1 MSECMIVRRG
11 GGAKDAFAYIAVNYP
26 VGSTC
31 TATNGVRTL
40 TAKDTS
46 GKFVFNIPNSGTF
59 PQNWTVS
66 ESTNNNSKTV
76 SVSGEH
82 AWVAVD
88 LVDTY
93 EKLAADIAQTDFAR
107 LSMSVGDTETYDTN
121 RKILTRVSSEPIIL
135 MFGTSN
141 NNNTNGIMS
150 YAFISLNPVM
160 SGCYFTQSM
169 LASGWTTR
177 SHYTPNGTQYYVY
190 YTSTNPNNGAY
201 SITIDGV
208 VSLSGISNSTTKFA
222 TGRTYI
228 WFNSSDPNGGE
239 LTGDDV
245 STVESW
251 IDRLA
256 LLSQEESTVLYNGEP
271 SSDIFEIAPISP
283 VSIAS
288 KYNANYGGF
297 AIVSSATTGSVNTA
311 FSVNKID
318 LTNYS
323 KLRVTHTDTVDGTSS
338 TMFFVGACSQTTVA
352 SAIAATHTSISQ
364 KKQTIEAVIT
374 NVNEEAYIIIS
385 IAGSNNTSYIQKIE
399 LIK

>member
-1 MSECMIVRRG
+1 MIGRTNALG
-11 GGAKDAFAYIAVNYP
+11 GTNAYAWIAVTYP
-26 VGSTC
+26 AGATC
-31 TATNGVRTL
+31 TATNGVKTL
-40 TAKDTS
+40 TAKDTC
-46 GKFVFNIPNSGTF
+46 GKFVFNIPNAGVF

-107 LSMSVGDTETYDTN
+107 LSMSVGDTETYN
-121 RKILTRVSSEPIIL
+121 NGSKKLTRVSSEPIIL
-135 MFGTSN
+135 MFASSDNSAGN
-141 NNNTNGIMS
+141 MDF
-150 YAFISLNPVM
+150 AFISLNPVM
-160 SGCYFTQSM
+160 SGCYFSSSM
-169 LASGWTTR
+169 MASDWRTH
-177 SHYTPNGTQYYVY
+177 SYYTPNGTQYYVY
-190 YTSTNPNNGAY
+190 HKSINNNYGTY
-201 SITIDGV
+201 SITIDGAI
-208 VSLSGISNSTTKFA
+208 SLSGTSNSTTKFA

-228 WFNSSDPNGGE
+228 WYNASDPNDGE

-256 LLSQEESTVLYNGEP
+256 LLPQEESTVLYNGEA
-271 SSDIFEIAPISP
+271 SNDIFEIDTTSP
-283 VSIAS
+283 VSVAS
-288 KYNANYGGF
+288 KYDVNYGGF
-297 AIVSSATTGSVNTA
+297 KIVEASKVGGLNTA

-323 KLRVTHTDTVDGTSS
+323 KLRVTHTDTVNGTLS
-338 TMFFVGACSQTTVA
+338 TIFFVGACSQTTVA
-352 SAIAATHTSISQ
+352 SAIAATRTSISQ

-385 IAGSNNTSYIQKIE
+385 TGGSGNTSYIQKIE